1 MEQRNKL
8 TEKTWKLGAPS
19 GKQSA
24 FGCQPAL
31 RIFFSFHTKKE
42 KNKKNIWREDY
53 VRKWQ
58 KIKLWPAFG
67 CLQQKAGQNAQQ
79 PRSDKAKR

>member
-31 RIFFSFHTKKE
+31 RIFFYFHTKKE
-42 KNKKNIWREDY
+42 KKTSEEKIVSENGKK
-53 VRKWQ
+53 
-58 KIKLWPAFG
+58 
-67 CLQQKAGQNAQQ
+67 
-79 PRSDKAKR
+79 